1 MYARNHI
8 TPDRALGGWQMNRS
22 LRWEGTTGGSG
33 SYLYRT
39 GSSPTGGGKY
49 SYSSWIKRTALSYQ
63 TCLWGA
69 GGGSQTNSHAEGIYI
84 TSSDQIALIYRGAL
98 GGGSVGWY
106 AYSKNLIRDCGSWYH
121 IMLTYDNNQSG
132 ISNKIKYYFNGV
144 EVPYYSG
151 VGSPGD
157 LEYVN
162 KSGVTQ
168 YIGRMDQGAGPGYA
182 RVYQAETHV
191 ADGYIWTPSDF
202 GYTDAHTGKWRP
214 KRPEDI
220 SVDYGNNG
228 FYLDYADNT
237 STSTIGIDRSGNS
250 NNWTAS
256 GFSVSAGVNNDSM
269 IDTPTNNFPIMSFI
283 NRGVDNPTVSDGGL
297 YFGGS
302 TDHVNVATIAIP
314 SSGKWYWEYTKT
326 ANTNLMSGIIGDPE
340 KTYNGT
346 STFLGGQANGYSVYA
361 ANGQTYAA
369 GSNATYMA
377 TPSTSTTIMIA
388 FDADTRRLYFGADGN
403 WGDGSGNTNQTFAN
417 AAIAHTVTAGITYYP
432 AGSFNGGSA
441 YANFGQRAFSYTPPT
456 GYRSLSSKNR
466 ATPVA
471 AEVIRTEK
479 HFDTLLYTGNNTD
492 DTNITGLGFKP
503 DFVWIKQR
511 GGTNNHLLINSV
523 QRRLTANTFLNS
535 NNQNGDSTDP
545 NLLQSFN
552 KDGFQI
558 GTSSELNENSQNY
571 VAWCWKAGGSSNTF
585 NVDGTGYAT
594 AAAAGLDDG
603 TISLT
608 GASVNTEAGFS
619 IVAYDGTDSG
629 SSQTI
634 PHGLNKPPEFWMW
647 KCRSSST
654 DWIVYT
660 TAIDGGSDYLKLN
673 ENSAASSGVSP
684 WDTLPTSSLITV
696 GTNNADTCN
705 AGDNY
710 LLYSWHSVPGY
721 SKISIYKGNG
731 SSDGVYVDC
740 GFKPAWLLIKRS
752 DSGDTKAWRIVDN
765 ARNPNNDDSMK
776 RIYPNE
782 TEAEYGSS
790 GGTTVDWL
798 SHGFKHR
805 ASTHDNVANATYLY
819 MAFAEKPSGT
829 AFGLDANAH

>member
-1 MYARNHI
+1 MHARNHI
-8 TPDRALGGWQMNRS
+8 TPDSALGGWQMKRS

-49 SYSSWIKRTALSYQ
+49 SYSSWIKRVDLSGQ

-69 GGGSQTNSHAEGIYI
+69 GGGSQTNTHAEGIYI
-84 TSSDQIALIYRGAL
+84 TGDDQVALIYRGAV
-98 GGGSVGWY
+98 GSGSVGWY
-106 AYSKNLIRDCGSWYH
+106 AYSTAKLRDTTSWIH
-121 IMLTYDNNQSG
+121 LMLTYDNNQSG
-132 ISNKIKYYFNGV
+132 IANKIKYYFNGV
-144 EVPYYSG
+144 EISYGGG

-168 YIGRMDQGAGPGYA
+168 YIGRMDQGSGPGYA

-256 GFSVSAGVNNDSM
+256 GFSVSAGVDNDSM

-466 ATPVA
+466 ATPLAAGVVNPKRHFAVINYSGNASTNKITGLEFKPDCVWSKVTNATGQYSIFDSVRGATKRMGNGASGFGQGAETTVA
-471 AEVIRTEK
+471 DSLQS
-479 HFDTLLYTGNNTD
+479 FDENGFTFGNEAGNNNGENYTAWCWKGGGTAVSNSDGTITSSVSVNKDAGFSITTYTGNATSGATVGHGLGTVPQMVILKRRDSGGSNWYVYHHKVNSGSSPEDYYLELNSTATQTSSTKM
-492 DTNITGLGFKP
+492 TNGTPPTSTVFSLSNDNDVNASSGTYVMYSWAEIPGYSKFGSYTGNGDNDGTFVHLGFKP
-503 DFVWIKQR
+503 AFVIIKRIASESWIFADIKRTTNELQPIDYYLLSTSNAAQSTGIIYDFLSNGIKFR
-511 GGTNNHLLINSV
+511 
-523 QRRLTANTFLNS
+523 
-535 NNQNGDSTDP
+535 ST
-545 NLLQSFN
+545 
-552 KDGFQI
+552 
-558 GTSSELNENSQNY
+558 SQNE
-571 VAWCWKAGGSSNTF
+571 G
-585 NVDGTGYAT
+585 
-594 AAAAGLDDG
+594 
-603 TISLT
+603 
-608 GASVNTEAGFS
+608 
-619 IVAYDGTDSG
+619 
-629 SSQTI
+629 
-634 PHGLNKPPEFWMW
+634 
-647 KCRSSST
+647 
-654 DWIVYT
+654 
-660 TAIDGGSDYLKLN
+660 
-673 ENSAASSGVSP
+673 
-684 WDTLPTSSLITV
+684 
-696 GTNNADTCN
+696 
-705 AGDNY
+705 
-710 LLYSWHSVPGY
+710 
-721 SKISIYKGNG
+721 
-731 SSDGVYVDC
+731 
-740 GFKPAWLLIKRS
+740 
-752 DSGDTKAWRIVDN
+752 
-765 ARNPNNDDSMK
+765 
-776 RIYPNE
+776 
-782 TEAEYGSS
+782 
-790 GGTTVDWL
+790 
-798 SHGFKHR
+798 
-805 ASTHDNVANATYLY
+805 NATYIY
-819 MAFAEKPSGT
+819 MAWAEEPSGT
-829 AFGLDANAH
+829 GFGLDSNCR

>member
-22 LRWEGTTGGSG
+22 LRWEGTTGSSG
-33 SYLYRT
+33 SYLYRS

-49 SYSSWIKRTALSYQ
+49 SYSSWIKRVDLGGQ

-84 TSSDQIALIYRGAL
+84 TGDDQIALIYRGAL

-106 AYSKNLIRDCGSWYH
+106 AYSSAKLRDTTSWMH
-121 IMLTYDNNQSG
+121 VMLTYDNNQSG
-132 ISNKIKYYFNGV
+132 IANKIKYYFNGV
-144 EVPYYSG
+144 EISYGGG

-202 GYTDAHTGKWRP
+202 GYTDAHTGQWRP
-214 KRPEDI
+214 KRPQDI
-220 SVDYGNNG
+220 SVNYGNNG

-256 GFSVSAGVNNDSM
+256 GFSVSAGSDNDSVT
-269 IDTPTNNFPIMSFI
+269 DTPTNNF
-283 NRGVDNPTVSDGGL
+283 VTLNPLHRFTHNCTLSDGNL
-297 YFGGS
+297 KATGS
-302 TDHVNVATIAIP
+302 SESYPGAAADIELTL
-314 SSGKWYWEYTKT
+314 GKWYYEFKITSKT
-326 ANTNLMSGIIGDPE
+326 SNPICGVCQNNYVSGGTGRIMYRADGVYIVANSSEPTDPDSFAVDDVIGVAIDLDDAAG
-340 KTYNGT
+340 KIRFYKNGT
-346 STFLGGQANGYSVYA
+346 LQTVNAALNNVKSDLSISTLGGLLPYIQMYTG
-361 ANGQTYAA
+361 
-369 GSNATYMA
+369 
-377 TPSTSTTIMIA
+377 
-388 FDADTRRLYFGADGN
+388 DAC
-403 WGDGSGNTNQTFAN
+403 
-417 AAIAHTVTAGITYYP
+417 TV
-432 AGSFNGGSA
+432 
-441 YANFGQRAFSYTPPT
+441 NFGQQPFVHTPPT
-456 GYRSLSSKNR
+456 GHRALNSKNL

-471 AEVIRTEK
+471 AEIIRTEK

-552 KDGFQI
+552 RDGFQI
-558 GTSSELNENSQNY
+558 GTSSELNENSENY

-660 TAIDGGSDYLKLN
+660 TVIDGGSDYLRLN
-673 ENSAASSGVSP
+673 ANSAASSGVSP
-684 WDTLPTSSLITV
+684 WDTLPTSSVVTV

-721 SKISIYKGNG
+721 SKISTYTGNG
-731 SSDGVYVDC
+731 NNNGVYVDC

-752 DSGDTKAWRIVDN
+752 DSGDTKSWRIVDN
-765 ARNPNNDDSMK
+765 ARNPNNDNSMK
-776 RIYPNE
+776 RIYPDL
-782 TEAEYGSS
+782 TEAEYGDS

-798 SHGFKHR
+798 SRGFKHR
-805 ASTHDNVANATYLY
+805 ASTHDNVSGATYVY
-819 MAFAEKPSGT
+819 MAFAERPSGT
-829 AFGLDANAH
+829 IFGLDANAH